1 MRFAKGKIVQ
11 SDCENPA
18 YIHRSR
24 LVKND
29 DTAVEV
35 FEVIFQHDPSKKS
48 IYAYVQ
54 QEDFFDAYL
63 VSGDFEAPENVRLV
77 K

>member
-1 MRFAKGKIVQ
+1 
-11 SDCENPA
+11 
-18 YIHRSR
+18 
-24 LVKND
+24 
-29 DTAVEV
+29 TAVEV